1 MKSLSKNIRKWSRI
15 LHKDISFFFAGMI
28 MIYAISGLVMNHR
41 NTINP
46 YYDTK
51 IEKFVI
57 NEIVPLQKGMANE
70 SSVKKVL
77 STLNEESNYTHFY
90 YPEPGKMKVF
100 LKGGS
105 SLFINTDNGNAVY
118 EKVNKRIIIGN
129 MAKLHYNPQSW
140 WTYFSDL
147 FAVGLIIIVITGFT
161 MLRGKQFLLSRASI
175 EVLLGMVIPLCF
187 LFFFS

>member
-1 MKSLSKNIRKWSRI
+1 MKSLSKNICKWSRI